1 VRELIEHGLMYGG
14 LKRVDEPHL
23 VCRYN
28 KALEALRLAP
38 TALES
43 FHIDATGYSP
53 EIAHERGDEHYLDP
67 RGINRLF
74 ILLGP
79 EQHDMPIIRAE
90 FSAEQIVLR
99 RFMQA
104 NRLAI
109 ETLTLNDAMF
119 GEMEN
124 LIYEVEKPADILA
137 IRKVGFD
144 LHSVE
149 GTLEAAR
156 RLETTV
162 ARFEADP
169 ESWRDRALMQEIVD
183 GARHCGDI
191 RRNCIVPAELEFAWP
206 DVTWTSHFGGCYV
219 LRGAGRSFL
228 FGDPARLTPLPAGVQ
243 AIALDDETAAI
254 VALDQLDC
262 LEPVNPWWLSSSGI
276 VDHRIAMLVAWI
288 LGHAGVAD
296 PAAALDER
304 QLPRLIY
311 QHLDLLKQDTRFR
324 VLSELRSALGNARG
338 NTLPLAEGLLVRR
351 ALPEHPDV
359 WDLNRLIS
367 EFVRFDLVTL
377 FMVNKPRFYEVYA
390 TLPPSLQ
397 RFAITAIETIYHP
410 SGAHVLRHKQAM
422 RDRFFGTH

>member
-1 VRELIEHGLMYGG
+1 MRELIEHGLMYGG

-23 VCRYN
+23 VGRYN

-104 NRLAI
+104 NRMAI

-191 RRNCIVPAELEFAWP
+191 RRNGIVPAELEFAWP

-243 AIALDDETAAI
+243 AFALDDETAAI

-324 VLSELRSALGNARG
+324 VLSELRAALGNARG
-338 NTLPLAEGLLVRR
+338 NRLPLAEGLLVRR

-390 TLPPSLQ
+390 TLPPSLR

-410 SGAHVLRHKQAM
+410 SGAHVLRHKQAV

>member
-104 NRLAI
+104 NCLAI